1 MRIQLK
7 VQARINDEPDF
18 TFVAMSIQIHYHKE
32 DRGKWNDM
40 KNVEHRYPGLKAP
53 VSGVG

>member
-1 MRIQLK
+1 MRILLK
-7 VQARINDEPDF
+7 VQSRINDEPDF